1 MSTVRDLL
9 QHLEAHAPFRY
20 QADYDNARL
29 ITGRPDQEITGV
41 LCTLDSIEDTVYE
54 AVDRGCNVIVAHH
67 PIVFSGLKSLTGATY
82 IERTIIEA
90 IRHHIAIIAV
100 HTNLDS
106 VHPGGVNSALAEML
120 GLGDGEVLR
129 PNASVDD
136 SQREVGAGL
145 IGTLGEEMDHKD
157 FLGYVKTR
165 LQLPVIKH
173 TAPISRKIHRVAIC
187 GGSGSFLLEDA
198 LRHGADAFITSDY
211 KYHQFFDADGRIVI
225 LDIGHYESERHV
237 ITLLQRL
244 IHDKFDNFAAHCTNL
259 DTNPIDYYL

>member
-1 MSTVRDLL
+1 MSTVHQLL
-9 QHLEAHAPFRY
+9 AHLEAHAPFAY

-29 ITGRPDQEITGV
+29 ITGSPDQEITGV

-67 PIVFSGLKSLTGATY
+67 PIVFSGLKSLTGASY
-82 IERTIIEA
+82 IERTIIQA

-106 VHPGGVNSALAEML
+106 VHPGGVNSALAEIL
-120 GLGDGEVLR
+120 GLGAGEVLR
-129 PNASVDD
+129 PNASVDP
-136 SQREVGAGL
+136 STHTVGAGL
-145 IGTLGEEMDHKD
+145 VADLPEAMDHTV
-157 FLGYVKTR
+157 FLGYVKDR
-165 LQLPVIKH
+165 LKLRVLKH
-173 TAPISRKIHRVAIC
+173 TAPIDRPIQRVAIC

-198 LRHGADAFITSDY
+198 VRHGADAFITSDY

-237 ITLLQRL
+237 ITLLQKL
-244 IHDKFDNFAAHCTNL
+244 IQDKFDNFAAHCTNL